1 MPNPIVDPRDE
12 PYALAGRIVTMNANA
27 DVLESG
33 RIYVNEGKI
42 VAVQPGSQPAPTG
55 FENAPVID
63 TGGTIFP
70 GLIELHNHLSYNI
83 LPLWNVPETFESR
96 SQWRSNAEKRRL
108 VTAPMFVLGHT
119 PTYTEAVIRYV
130 ECKCLVAGVTT
141 SQGISLT
148 GIAVSKFYRGIV
160 RNVEAP
166 LDANLPVADTKI
178 ADVSDVEKFW
188 AQLQRAEKK
197 VKGAFLLHL
206 CEGINAEALRHFDA
220 LRRAN
225 GEWAINSSLVGIHST
240 ALRSDQFA
248 LLAQAKG
255 AIVWSPLSN
264 LLLYAETTD
273 IGAALESGV
282 TIGLGSDWSP
292 TGSKNLL
299 CELKVAQI
307 VAAEKQ
313 LNLTPRQLVAMATI
327 DAARILKWQ
336 DTLGSIETGK
346 QADFVV
352 IQNGGHDP
360 YQALIDATEREI
372 RLVVIR
378 GIPRYGITA
387 LMQPFGGETEPVEIG
402 GEERLLNLWDEVAD
416 PAVSGLSLAEA
427 TARLQDGLSNLPSL
441 AKALADAGGVI
452 ARLAASGQVFNSIT
466 EAAHELGM
474 SVNDLSLGID
484 NDELSSGKPPIFLDL
499 EEDEFDGFGAV
510 DSSGGLTASGLTLS
524 ELAENYAELL
534 QSTTIAL
541 DPLTVVDDANYF
553 QTLLQEMNLPN
564 YVKQELP
571 ARYGVTPTLPADVH
585 FLANQL
591 VSRQIPFM
599 GVTDLATFLNQPGF
613 LSLSDRQLLIQEALR
628 LLERVYVH
636 LPMKRSMYAI
646 DPLQRL
652 RLLMFELEDRAQ
664 DNNSVLAPEMAF
676 HRQMISIFT
685 SLRDLHTSYSL
696 PFPYRG
702 KAAFL
707 PFLIE
712 EYFDDEC
719 QPHYIVSKVAGDLGD
734 ETFKPNVEVLYWN
747 GVPIQRAIEQNA
759 ERHAGSN
766 RAASLARG
774 IDSLTI
780 RPLTY
785 SLPPDEEWVTLR
797 YRTEDGEIRELTQK
811 WLVFPTSQIKK
822 LFSSTG
828 SNSGV
833 ATAFGMDHYT
843 DTIQQVKLSLF
854 KPEIVEAAE
863 RAVNS
868 GEAQPV
874 VGSTIETK
882 MPGVFRPLAVNGY
895 GYIRIFTFNV
905 DDADAF
911 VDEFVNLVKQLP
923 SEGLIIDVR
932 GNGGGLIYAAE
943 RLLQVLTPHRPIE
956 PSRAQFINS
965 SLILQLCKRHAPSPV
980 FTDFDLRPWIE
991 SVRQAIRTGAT
1002 YSQAIPITD
1011 PKTCNNREPAYSG
1024 PIVLIVDGLCYSA
1037 TDIFVAGFQDH
1048 DIGTIIGTSDNTG
1061 AGGANV
1067 WGYNL
1072 LQMLMNDSESEEHNF
1087 KALPHGADM
1096 RVAIRRTLRVGE
1108 QAGTPLEDLGIRPD
1122 RRYYMKQVD
1131 LLESNRALIDYAC
1144 DVLKELSLK
1153 GMEVA

>member
-12 PYALAGRIVTMNANA
+12 PYVLAGRIVTMNAQA
-27 DVLESG
+27 DVLASG
-33 RIYVNEGKI
+33 RIYVAEGKI
-42 VAVQPGSQPAPTG
+42 VAVRPSNQSAPAG
-55 FENAPVID
+55 FETAPVID
-63 TGGTIFP
+63 TGGMIFP

-83 LPLWNVPETFESR
+83 LPLWDVPETFESR
-96 SQWRSNAEKRRL
+96 SQWRNNDEKRRL

-130 ECKCLVAGVTT
+130 ECKCLVSGVTT

-148 GIAVSKFYRGIV
+148 GIAVSDFYKGIV

-166 LDANLPVADTKI
+166 LDANLPLADTKI
-178 ADVSDVEKFW
+178 DDVGDVEKFW
-188 AQLQRAEKK
+188 KQLQRAEGK

-206 CEGINAEALRHFDA
+206 CEGINAEALSHFDA
-220 LRRAN
+220 LRRAS

-240 ALRSDQFA
+240 ALRDDQFV
-248 LLAQAKG
+248 LLAQANG

-264 LLLYAETTD
+264 LLLYGDTAD
-273 IGAALESGV
+273 IGAALASGV

-313 LNLTPRQLVAMATI
+313 LNLKPQHLVAMATI
-327 DAARILKWQ
+327 EAARILKWQ

-352 IQNGGHDP
+352 IRNGGNDP
-360 YQALIDATEREI
+360 YQALIDATERDI
-372 RLVVIR
+372 RQVVIR

-387 LMQPFGGETEPVEIG
+387 VMQPFGGETEPIEIG

-427 TARLQDGLSNLPSL
+427 TARLQEGLNNLAPL
-441 AKALADAGGVI
+441 ARELANAGGVI
-452 ARLAASGQVFNSIT
+452 ARLAASGQVFNSIP
-466 EAAHELGM
+466 EAAHELGI

-484 NDELSSGKPPIFLDL
+484 NDDLSSGKPPVFLNL
-499 EEDEFDGFGAV
+499 GENEFDGFGSA
-510 DSSGGLTASGLTLS
+510 DSQQGLTASGTTLT
-524 ELAENYAELL
+524 ELAETYAELL
-534 QSTTIAL
+534 QSTTITL
-541 DPLTVVDDANYF
+541 DPLVVVDDANYF
-553 QTLLQEMNLPN
+553 PTLLRQINLPN
-564 YVKQELP
+564 YVKQQLP
-571 ARYGVTPTLPADVH
+571 ARYGVNPTLPADVH
-585 FLANQL
+585 FLSNQPAP
-591 VSRQIPFM
+591 RQLPFM
-599 GVTDLATFLNQPGF
+599 GATDLATFLDQPGF
-613 LSLSDRQLLIQEALR
+613 LTLSDRQLLIQEALL

-664 DNNSVLAPEMAF
+664 DSNTVLAPEMAF
-676 HRQMISIFT
+676 HRQMVNIFT

-707 PFLIE
+707 PFMIE
-712 EYFDDEC
+712 EYFDDHC
-719 QPHYIVSKVAGDLGD
+719 QPHYIVSKVAGDLG
-734 ETFKPNVEVLYWN
+734 EATFKANVEVLYWN
-747 GVPIQRAIEQNA
+747 GMPIQRAIEQNA

-766 RAASLARG
+766 PAASHARG
-774 IDSLTI
+774 MDSLTI

-797 YRTEDGEIRELTQK
+797 YRTENGEIKELTQN
-811 WLVFPTSQIKK
+811 WLVFPTSQIKT
-822 LFSSTG
+822 LFSSNG
-828 SNSGV
+828 SSAGM
-833 ATAFGMDHYT
+833 ATAFGIDHYT
-843 DTIQQVKLSLF
+843 DTIQQVKLALY
-854 KPEIVEAAE
+854 KPEIIEAAE

-868 GEAQPV
+868 GDAQPV
-874 VGSTIETK
+874 ASGLDTN
-882 MPGVFRPLAVNGY
+882 MPGVFRANPMDDTC

-905 DDADAF
+905 DDADVF
-911 VDEFVNLVKQLP
+911 VNEFVNLVKQLP
-923 SEGLIIDVR
+923 QTGLIIDVR

-943 RLLQVLTPHRPIE
+943 RLLQVLTAHRPIE

-965 SLILQLCKRHAPSPV
+965 SLILQLCKRHAPSTV
-980 FTDFDLRPWIE
+980 LTDFNLEPWIE
-991 SVRQAIRTGAT
+991 SVRQAIRTSAT
-1002 YSQAIPITD
+1002 YSQAIPITNPD
-1011 PKTCNNREPAYSG
+1011 SCNNPELDYHYSG
-1024 PIVLIVDGLCYSA
+1024 PIALIVDGLCYSA

-1048 DIGTIIGTSDNTG
+1048 GIGKIIGTSDNTG

-1072 LQMLMNDSESEEHNF
+1072 LQMLMTDPASPQENNF
-1087 KALPHGADM
+1087 KTLPHGADM

-1122 RRYYMKQVD
+1122 HRYFMKQVD
-1131 LLESNRALIDYAC
+1131 LLDSNSALINYAC
-1144 DVLKELSLK
+1144 GVLKELSHL
-1153 GMEVA
+1153 ET